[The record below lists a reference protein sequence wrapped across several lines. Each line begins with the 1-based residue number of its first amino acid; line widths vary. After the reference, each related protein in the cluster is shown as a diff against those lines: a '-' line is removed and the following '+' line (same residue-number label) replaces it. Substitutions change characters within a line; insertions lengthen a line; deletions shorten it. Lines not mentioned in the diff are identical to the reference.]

1 VARPP
6 AIDRHL
12 ADLERF
18 FTEDESGDTPEW
30 QFGDGRDFNARRA
43 VKSVRRYIRQL
54 EAQAEGLRVPE
65 WTIIQSCRYGFSRRS
80 YALGM
85 TCDHLRDVWPRLS
98 EDTRVVVRRDLDQ
111 AIDDANWID
120 GPHRNKHG
128 LRVLTQL
135 RDDLQA
141 KETA

>member
-1 VARPP
+1 MTRPP

-30 QFGDGRDFNARRA
+30 QFGDGRDFNATRA
-43 VKSVRRYIRQL
+43 VNSLRRYVRKL
-54 EAQAEGLRVPE
+54 EAQSEGLRMPE
-65 WTIIQSCRYGFSRRS
+65 WVVIQYCRYGFSRRS

-98 EDTRVVVRRDLDQ
+98 EDTRVVILRDLDQ
-111 AIDDANWID
+111 AIDDAERYP
-120 GPHRNKHG
+120 GPGGDDYG
-128 LRVLTQL
+128 LRVLTKL
-135 RDDLQA
+135 RDDLKA
-141 KETA
+141 RDAA